1 MPKNKVSE
9 WSTTAAS
16 NTDIGGININEGCPP
31 SGINNA
37 IRELMAQVRDF
48 QLGADGDGLTVST
61 LNATTATIGTISGT
75 TMTLSGD
82 ISAANL
88 YLSTSIIH
96 EGTADD
102 FETTLAFTDPTED
115 RTITI
120 PDDTG
125 TVALTSQLPTS
136 ALVYLKSGT
145 YSIPGT
151 TTLTVTSVAHGLQVN
166 DQVYLNFTSGDA
178 VDGNYVVQTVPTDD
192 TFTITHGTAITSS
205 GNVTGYYSTLG
216 LVVLSSNDEAIVGT
230 STAKVP
236 TVSGVTAY
244 VTNYVTS
251 RFVLDTVKTS
261 TSGTTVEFTGIPSWA
276 KRVTVL
282 FNGVSTSGS
291 NPIIVQIGNT
301 TFTTTG
307 YSSGATNFSAG
318 TRTSA
323 TTGFLVASQ
332 APGSAAYF
340 GKMTI
345 ELVTTN
351 TYVATATVAST
362 DTSGSGGGY
371 GAGGINLGAVL
382 DRVRVTTVGSTDTF
396 DAGSINIMYQ

>member
-145 YSIPGT
+145 YAIPGT

-205 GNVTGYYSTLG
+205 GNVSGYYSTLG

-244 VTNYVTS
+244 VTNYVS
-251 RFVLDTVKTS
+251 SQFVLSTAIETTSATSFTFTDIPSWVKRITVILNAVSTVGSTGLMQIQLGDSGGIETTGYVTVSASSGGTSTS
-261 TSGTTVEFTGIPSWA
+261 TSGFVIRQSDSSGDAITGQMIFTKIS
-276 KRVTVL
+276 
-282 FNGVSTSGS
+282 
-291 NPIIVQIGNT
+291 GNT
-301 TFTTTG
+301 WISSHSLMASGDNTG
-307 YSSGATNFSAG
+307 VY
-318 TRTSA
+318 
-323 TTGFLVASQ
+323 
-332 APGSAAYF
+332 
-340 GKMTI
+340 
-345 ELVTTN
+345 
-351 TYVATATVAST
+351 
-362 DTSGSGGGY
+362 GGGRKT
-371 GAGGINLGAVL
+371 LSDTL
-382 DRVRVTTVGSTDTF
+382 TQLRLTTILATGNF
-396 DAGSINIMYQ
+396 DAGSINILYE